1 MVDEMLTD
9 SKSPKKVFL
18 TMFFRRH
25 VLVSKVNLTGRRRC
39 KLLMEWCLHAN
50 RILHQR
56 LQFSSGGTI

>member
-25 VLVSKVNLTGRRRC
+25 VFVSKVNLTVEDVNC
-39 KLLMEWCLHAN
+39 
-50 RILHQR
+50 
-56 LQFSSGGTI
+56 